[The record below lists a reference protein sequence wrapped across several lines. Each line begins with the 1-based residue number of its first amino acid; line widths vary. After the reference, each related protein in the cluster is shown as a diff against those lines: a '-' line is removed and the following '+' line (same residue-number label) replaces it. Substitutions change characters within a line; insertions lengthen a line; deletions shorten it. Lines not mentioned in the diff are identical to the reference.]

1 MSSRQKKKPFSL
13 IVKVLRFL
21 LGTCIALVLVI
32 VLSDAAVEY
41 NAKDRLFFQLE
52 KVPHNKV
59 GLLLGTSKYSTSGK
73 NLFYLGR
80 IKAAVDL
87 FNSGKIDYI
96 LISGDNATESY
107 NEPKQFRKD
116 LINLGVP
123 SEKIILDYAGFR
135 TLDSVV
141 RSKEVFQE
149 KKLTIISQQFHI
161 ERAIF
166 IADAKGLEAI
176 GFCARDVEGP
186 RGINTKIRERLARVQ
201 MLLDLALGT
210 EPKFLG
216 DPIPIGDQ

>member
-1 MSSRQKKKPFSL
+1 MAGRTAKKPYSL
-13 IVKVLRFL
+13 IVRVLRFL
-21 LGTCIALVLVI
+21 LGTIIVLVMVI
-32 VLSDAAVEY
+32 VLCDAAVEY
-41 NAKDRLFFQLE
+41 NAKGRLYYSLE
-52 KVPHNKV
+52 KTPHNKV
-59 GLLLGTSKYSTSGK
+59 GLLLGTSKYSAHGK

-87 FNSGKIDYI
+87 FNAGKIEYI

-116 LINLGVP
+116 LIALGVP
-123 SEKIILDYAGFR
+123 SENIILDYAGFR

-149 KKLTIISQQFHI
+149 KKVTIISQQFHI

-176 GFCARDVEGP
+176 GFCAKDVEGP

-201 MLLDLALGT
+201 MVLDLILGT
-210 EPKFLG
+210 GPKFLG
-216 DPIPIGDQ
+216 DPIPIGEE